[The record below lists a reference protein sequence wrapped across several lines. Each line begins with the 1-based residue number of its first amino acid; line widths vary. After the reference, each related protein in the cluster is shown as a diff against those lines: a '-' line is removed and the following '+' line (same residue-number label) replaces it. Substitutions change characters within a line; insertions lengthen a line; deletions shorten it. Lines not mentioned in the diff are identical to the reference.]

1 MNDGVEFDQSIDAQ
15 HSGCANCPTTTSC
28 TLCACTAVCYFHPPH
43 PAASV
48 TAAWCHLCVDVGTV
62 LQRWCAEPQT
72 VDGMYDKSVD
82 WNPSSIRQRQFST
95 SDGSTILTVATVL
108 DDAIALERER
118 ERVFGK
124 PSRNKRRLQMVST
137 AWKIS
142 GSRLF
147 PKYPCPIAACTWSQ
161 HHGVALIV
169 DNADP
174 CFDEFSYHD
183 VTIDTPGSLQRRAK

>member
-15 HSGCANCPTTTSC
+15 HSGCANCPTTATTTSC

-82 WNPSSIRQRQFST
+82 WNPSSIRQCRLST

-108 DDAIALERER
+108 DDAIALERESLESQAEINEDCR
-118 ERVFGK
+118 WSALHGRFLVAVCSK
-124 PSRNKRRLQMVST
+124 ST
-137 AWKIS
+137 HAPLLLARGANTTEW
-142 GSRLF
+142 R
-147 PKYPCPIAACTWSQ
+147 
-161 HHGVALIV
+161 
-169 DNADP
+169 
-174 CFDEFSYHD
+174 
-183 VTIDTPGSLQRRAK
+183 